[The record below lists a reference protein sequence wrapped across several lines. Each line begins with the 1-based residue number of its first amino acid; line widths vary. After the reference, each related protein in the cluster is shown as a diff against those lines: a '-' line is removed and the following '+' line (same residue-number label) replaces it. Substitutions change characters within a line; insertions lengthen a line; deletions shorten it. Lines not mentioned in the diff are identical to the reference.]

1 MEKPPGEADK
11 GTKDETVRYAI
22 LGDLHGN
29 LEALEAALKK
39 LRLLG
44 IDRYLQVGD
53 VVGYGADPGPCIQ
66 AMRDLDAT
74 VVAGNH
80 DWAVIGK
87 LDVEF
92 FNAYARAAVEWTRSV
107 LSADDRRWLERL
119 PLHRKID
126 DDLEIVHSTLDQP
139 EVFDYIQSYY
149 EAARSMDLMTAPV
162 CFNGHSH
169 IPLTFMKS
177 TTLGHSQSVKFTVP
191 KDTTALIN
199 VGSVGQPRDEDPR
212 CAFGV
217 YDSKDRSFMLHRAEY
232 DIRGAAAKIRRAG
245 LPVVLAERLLH
256 GQ

>member
-1 MEKPPGEADK
+1 M
-11 GTKDETVRYAI
+11 RYAI

-39 LRLLG
+39 LRTLG

-66 AMRDLDAT
+66 AMRDLDAL

-92 FNAYARAAVEWTRSV
+92 FNAYARAAVAWTRSV

-119 PLHRKID
+119 PLRRVVD
-126 DDLEIVHSTLDQP
+126 DEVEIVHATVDQP

-149 EAARSMDLMTAPV
+149 EAARSMDEMRSSV

-169 IPLTFMKS
+169 IPLAFVRSPHLSHT
-177 TTLGHSQSVKFTVP
+177 QSPRFSLP
-191 KDTTALIN
+191 KRARALIN

-212 CAFGV
+212 CAFAV
-217 YDSKDRSFMLHRAEY
+217 YDTADRSYALYREEY
-232 DIRGAAAKIRRAG
+232 DVRGAAAKIRRAG
-245 LPVVLAERLLH
+245 LPSVLAERLVH

>member
-1 MEKPPGEADK
+1 M
-11 GTKDETVRYAI
+11 RYAI

-39 LRLLG
+39 LRTLG

-66 AMRDLDAT
+66 AMRDLNAV

-87 LDVEF
+87 LDADF

-107 LSADDRRWLERL
+107 LTVDDRRWLERL
-119 PLHRKID
+119 PLRRVID
-126 DDLEIVHSTLDQP
+126 DDVEIVHATLDQP

-149 EAARSMDLMTAPV
+149 EASRSMDAMQSTV

-169 IPLTFMKS
+169 IPLIFS
-177 TTLGHSQSVKFTVP
+177 RSPTLSHSQAAKFTLP
-191 KDTTALIN
+191 ANARALIN

-212 CAFGV
+212 CAFAV
-217 YDSKDRSFMLHRAEY
+217 YDSKDRTYVLHRAEY

-245 LPVVLAERLLH
+245 LPSVLAERLAL